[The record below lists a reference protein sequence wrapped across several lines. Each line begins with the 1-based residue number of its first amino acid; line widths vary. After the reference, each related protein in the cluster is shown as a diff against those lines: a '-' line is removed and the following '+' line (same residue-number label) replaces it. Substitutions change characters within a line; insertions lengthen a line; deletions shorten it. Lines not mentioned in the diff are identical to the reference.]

1 MTSKS
6 ELEKMIKEAAKD
18 YDETT
23 PLKELT
29 SSIINIERK
38 YVYGEASSNN
48 RLKLIRELIEDARK
62 KGDIC

>member
-6 ELEKMIKEAAKD
+6 ELEKMFKEAAKD

-29 SSIINIERK
+29 SSIINMVKRVQII
-38 YVYGEASSNN
+38 A
-48 RLKLIRELIEDARK
+48 
-62 KGDIC
+62 